1 MSKSVIE
8 HSVEVLNDVKG
19 AFSSLLI
26 SWFGIILKALGLYE
40 DELSHPELVLDKV
53 SLSFGPDSHSFVAV
67 KLLVDSVNMAV
78 VNF

>member
-40 DELSHPELVLDKV
+40 DELLSHPELVLDKV
-53 SLSFGPDSHSFVAV
+53 SLSLVLIAIH
-67 KLLVDSVNMAV
+67 LLPLNYWLIQSIWRL
-78 VNF
+78 